1 MNQNKYFTISELRSQ
16 AKKRIPKLA
25 FDYLDGGAG
34 SEANIHRNRFGFT
47 NILLQPEYLR
57 DVTDRNQ
64 KVTVF
69 GHTYDAPIGISP
81 MGLANLI
88 WPNADRILA
97 NLAKERNIPYL
108 LSAVGTSSIEEI
120 AEIAPDHAWFQLYI
134 PSEDY
139 VCFDLIK
146 RAKEVGIKV
155 LVLTVDIP
163 EPSIRPRDLRNNF
176 SLPFKVTP
184 KVIMDIAR
192 KPRWVIG
199 TLKNGVPQFKTMEPY
214 TRNNTKNKPLNAA
227 QILQVSARLSEDLI
241 KRVRDAWDGT
251 FVIKGIL
258 STKSTE
264 AAIRVG
270 ADGIIVSNHGGRQ
283 MDSAPSSIEVLPQ
296 IVNAT
301 KSGLTI
307 MLDSGVRC
315 GTDIVKAFASGAS
328 FTFSGRSFMY
338 GLGALNEPGA
348 GFVLD
353 LMVNEVDKTLAQIG
367 CDDILNLNSEYIWH
381 HN

>member
-1 MNQNKYFTISELRSQ
+1 M
-16 AKKRIPKLA
+16 
-25 FDYLDGGAG
+25 G
-34 SEANIHRNRFGFT
+34 NR
-47 NILLQPEYLR
+47 
-57 DVTDRNQ
+57 
-64 KVTVF
+64 
-69 GHTYDAPIGISP
+69 H
-81 MGLANLI
+81 
-88 WPNADRILA
+88 
-97 NLAKERNIPYL
+97 
-108 LSAVGTSSIEEI
+108 
-120 AEIAPDHAWFQLYI
+120 
-134 PSEDY
+134 
-139 VCFDLIK
+139 
-146 RAKEVGIKV
+146 
-155 LVLTVDIP
+155 
-163 EPSIRPRDLRNNF
+163 
-176 SLPFKVTP
+176 
-184 KVIMDIAR
+184 
-192 KPRWVIG
+192 
-199 TLKNGVPQFKTMEPY
+199 
-214 TRNNTKNKPLNAA
+214 
-227 QILQVSARLSEDLI
+227 LQVSARLSEDLI